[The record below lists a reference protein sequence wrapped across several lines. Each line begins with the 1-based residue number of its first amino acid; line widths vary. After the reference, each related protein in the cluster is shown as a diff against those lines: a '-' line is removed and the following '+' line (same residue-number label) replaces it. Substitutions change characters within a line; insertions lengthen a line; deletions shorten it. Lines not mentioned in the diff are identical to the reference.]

1 MKDDRS
7 LRPVWRL
14 LLAQLIVG
22 ALIALGMLIT
32 AGKQAALSA
41 LLGGLVAFL
50 PSLIFARKL
59 FQYQGAR
66 AARQIIRSFYLG
78 EFLKIISSI
87 ALFTLVFV
95 YFEVTPLAFF
105 LTYIVV
111 VMIHWFS
118 PLLVDNRQ
126 NRPKSD

>member
-7 LRPVWRL
+7 LLPVWRL

-22 ALIALGMLIT
+22 TLIALGMLIT